1 MMAARRRDGRYDR
14 VEEATHPGPALPRAP
29 RRMRGKVEIAI
40 AAVPDPNPIGG
51 ERLRRQKVAVNVASS
66 VLEREHSR
74 GRISTGAYEAGL
86 MFERILEE
94 ARIGGGSASI
104 EPSVGRGD
112 HEAMIARAI
121 DRADAAVAACWE
133 VRSKCGERGQRILRA
148 VLGDRHSFA
157 EIALAYG
164 LGRDRGARK
173 IAAEF
178 REALEALAV
187 VAKGKDRGALAHWG
201 GGRLSAEF
209 ED

>member
-1 MMAARRRDGRYDR
+1 MMTARHRDGRYDR

-51 ERLRRQKVAVNVASS
+51 EKLRRQRVAVNVARDP
-66 VLEREHSR
+66 LEREYAYH
-74 GRISTGAYEAGL
+74 RISTAAYLAGRT
-86 MFERILEE
+86 FERILEE

-121 DRADAAVAACWE
+121 DRAYAAVAACWE

-148 VLGDRHSFA
+148 VLGDRHSFT

-201 GGRLSAEF
+201 VDGYRPEF